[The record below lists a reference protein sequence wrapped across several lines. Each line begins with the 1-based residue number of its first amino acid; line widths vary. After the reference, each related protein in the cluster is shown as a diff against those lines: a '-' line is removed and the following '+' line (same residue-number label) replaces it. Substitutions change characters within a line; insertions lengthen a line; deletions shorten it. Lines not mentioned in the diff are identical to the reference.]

1 MCDLLKF
8 PCNSSVVGCVTLQL
22 SIYLHVD
29 NSKHAALFC
38 FHCSEIMNNIPATQ
52 SQELGKKSVGNS
64 KYNHNAIF
72 FNMIS
77 LHGNKPEYHAT

>member
-22 SIYLHVD
+22 SVYLD
-29 NSKHAALFC
+29 NSKHATLFC
-38 FHCSEIMNNIPATQ
+38 FHCSEKMNYIPATQ
-52 SQELGKKSVGNS
+52 SQDIGKKSVGSS
-64 KYNHNAIF
+64 KINHDALF